1 MRLRFFVTTKRPIS
15 SKHTHDASTRTNI
28 AVACLVFEIYESGL
42 SRWCFAKSFSFVG
55 GAKNRHIRYPSW
67 SCSLTLKLSTICTV
81 YVLTRVI
88 ASDRQKL
95 SFVRACDRVIFP
107 HFLYFSRECHQLFC
121 RGVFS
126 FFLLDDTFWEKNWS
140 STFFAK
146 LYWSSTFCSPPI
158 LWESVKDLRYAS
170 ECKLTTIMKTRMVL
184 CKVWLIW
191 AKRIRIKAHQYIEKK
206 NFLIPNW

>member
-1 MRLRFFVTTKRPIS
+1 MNDAVTLLCYDQASHLEITHSRRFVWYQYRGRLRRIRDIPIQFVALS
-15 SKHTHDASTRTNI
+15 LSKTSDFI
-28 AVACLVFEIYESGL
+28 GEGE
-42 SRWCFAKSFSFVG
+42 
-55 GAKNRHIRYPSW
+55 NRHIRYPSW
-67 SCSLTLKLSTICTV
+67 SRSLTLKLSTICTV
-81 YVLTRVI
+81 YVLTRMV

-95 SFVRACDRVIFP
+95 SFVRVCDRVIFP

-184 CKVWLIW
+184 WKVWLIW
-191 AKRIRIKAHQYIEKK
+191 AKRIRIKAHQY
-206 NFLIPNW
+206 FLNPKIV